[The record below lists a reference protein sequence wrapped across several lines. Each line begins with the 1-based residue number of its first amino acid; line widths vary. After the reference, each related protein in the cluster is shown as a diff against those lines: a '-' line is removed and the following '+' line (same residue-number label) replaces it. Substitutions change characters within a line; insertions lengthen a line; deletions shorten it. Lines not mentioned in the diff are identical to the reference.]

1 MVLNLDRVTVVYGA
15 TSRVTVNYAN
25 IIARISIIALN
36 EIKTYETSKNRN
48 GEWDLVNFR
57 LHSR

>member
-1 MVLNLDRVTVVYGA
+1 MLNLDRATVVYA

-25 IIARISIIALN
+25 IIAHISIIALN
-36 EIKTYETSKNRN
+36 EIKPYETAEESKRS
-48 GEWDLVNFR
+48 GISLIR

>member
-1 MVLNLDRVTVVYGA
+1 MVLNLDRATVVYGA